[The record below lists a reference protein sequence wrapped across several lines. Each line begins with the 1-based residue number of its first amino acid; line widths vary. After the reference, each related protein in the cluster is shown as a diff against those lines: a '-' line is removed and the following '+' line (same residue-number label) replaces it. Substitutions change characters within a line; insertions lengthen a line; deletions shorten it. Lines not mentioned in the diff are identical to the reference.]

1 MHKDTFKMFL
11 AIVLISLFLTGC
23 ATLPKDRY
31 GSFSFACIGQAVDF
45 GSSAVILQDDNF
57 KEGNRVL
64 NLGDT
69 DTTIVVMAIAKT
81 TLLTLD
87 WYYGDK
93 QIDWVI
99 GGVGLA
105 AGTWNIGLKIAY

>member
-1 MHKDTFKMFL
+1 MHQVTFKMLF
-11 AIVLISLFLTGC
+11 AIVIVCFFLTGC

-31 GSFSFACIGQAVDF
+31 GSFSFACVGQAIDF

-69 DTTIVVMAIAKT
+69 DTTIAVMAIAKT
-81 TLLTLD
+81 ALLILD
-87 WYYGDK
+87 WHYGNE
-93 QIDWVI
+93 QVDWVI

-105 AGTWNIGLKIAY
+105 AGTWNIGLKITH